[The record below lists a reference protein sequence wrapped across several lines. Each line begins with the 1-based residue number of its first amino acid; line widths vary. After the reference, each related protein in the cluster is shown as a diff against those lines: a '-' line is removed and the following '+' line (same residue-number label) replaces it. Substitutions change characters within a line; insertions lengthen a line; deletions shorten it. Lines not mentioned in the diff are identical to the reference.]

1 MRISD
6 WSSDV
11 CSSDLTDAC
20 SLALYYASETR
31 AANCKA
37 LGIDTPFETPRIG
50 PVVVTGGNPDLK
62 PETSNSLTLG
72 VILQPSFVPGLDV
85 TVDYWDI
92 DIKNVITQFSYATLI
107 RLCVDAPTIDNPYS
121 ARVTRD
127 PATGSADRKR
137 AR

>member
-62 PETSNSLTLG
+62 PETSNSLPLG
-72 VILQPSFVPGLDV
+72 VILQPSRSEGRRVGKEGV
-85 TVDYWDI
+85 STCSSRW
-92 DIKNVITQFSYATLI
+92 
-107 RLCVDAPTIDNPYS
+107 
-121 ARVTRD
+121 AR
-127 PATGSADRKR
+127 
-137 AR
+137 